1 VNSDNKDN
9 SARKAEKNSDLPTD
23 WSRVEID
30 DGITFDVPAVLR
42 PAATYQTTGN
52 WRFRSPDMEILI
64 NYDSAEKVVACEIQK
79 AHASRIKVEPISI
92 DRKEAQVEW
101 LEKTAFNL
109 EDDASMAVKGF
120 AICVPNVGDNV
131 HSFSA
136 VGKYRSAEDYRT
148 LSRVLGSI
156 RFSK

>member
-1 VNSDNKDN
+1 
-9 SARKAEKNSDLPTD
+9 
-23 WSRVEID
+23 
-30 DGITFDVPAVLR
+30 
-42 PAATYQTTGN
+42 
-52 WRFRSPDMEILI
+52 MEILI

-109 EDDASMAVKGF
+109 DDDASMAVKGF

-131 HSFSA
+131 HSFSV

-156 RFSK
+156 RFFK